1 MKTKLTLSRLKQ
13 TVFIVLLIASLP
25 TTSSAQS
32 TELTENELVKLRP
45 KGYILFTEAAARE
58 ALKDRYDATALSQV
72 VSLKDSII
80 ITKDAIILRLSQ
92 QIIEGKAL
100 QRQIFWLNLERW
112 ALRFALVF
120 VTYQWAKK

>member
-92 QIIEGKAL
+92 QVIEGKAL

>member
-58 ALKDRYDATALSQV
+58 ALKDRYDAQALTAV

-92 QIIEGKAL
+92 QVIEGKAL

>member
-1 MKTKLTLSRLKQ
+1 MKAPLTLSRLKPLA
-13 TVFIVLLIASLP
+13 FIVLLIASRL
-25 TTSSAQS
+25 TICNAQS

-92 QIIEGKAL
+92 QVIEGKAL

-112 ALRFALVF
+112 ALRFALGF

>member
-1 MKTKLTLSRLKQ
+1 MKAPLTLSRLK
-13 TVFIVLLIASLP
+13 TLAFIVLLIASLP
-25 TTSSAQS
+25 TICNAQS

-58 ALKDRYDATALSQV
+58 ALKDRYDAQALTAV

-92 QIIEGKAL
+92 KVIEGKAL

-112 ALRFALVF
+112 ALRFALGF

>member
-1 MKTKLTLSRLKQ
+1 MKALLTPSRLK
-13 TVFIVLLIASLP
+13 TLAFIVLLIASRQ
-25 TTSSAQS
+25 TICNAQS
-32 TELTENELVKLRP
+32 TELTENEIVKLRP

-58 ALKDRYDATALSQV
+58 ALKDRYDAQALTAV

-92 QIIEGKAL
+92 QVIEGKAL

-112 ALRFALVF
+112 ALRLAVVF
-120 VTYQWAKK
+120 VTYKWANK

>member
-1 MKTKLTLSRLKQ
+1 MKAPLTLSRLK
-13 TVFIVLLIASLP
+13 TLAFIVLLIASLP

-58 ALKDRYDATALSQV
+58 ALKDRYDAQALTAV

-92 QIIEGKAL
+92 KVIEGKAL

-112 ALRFALVF
+112 ALRFALGF